1 MPKKATNGHSA
12 NGQSQKRALW
22 SGTVGFGL
30 VQIPVSL
37 VTAEKSHELAFHQ
50 LDKRDMA
57 PIGYDRINKTTGKKV
72 AWGDIVKGY
81 EIAKGE
87 FVIVGDEDF
96 KKANVAATQTIDIQD
111 FVDRSEINPV
121 YYERPYYLVPGKR
134 GSKAYAV
141 LRDAMLKRNLV
152 AIALVVI
159 RTRQHLCAVLAE
171 KDMLVLELLRFDH
184 ELEPHAEVGKLEKA
198 APREVKLAEQLIDGM
213 VARWEPSKYKDS
225 YTDDLLEAIH
235 EKAETGKIGARHEPK
250 RAAHSN
256 VTDLLSLLKDSVARG
271 KQAPS
276 KKKKKPRTHTHKA
289 A

>member
-1 MPKKATNGHSA
+1 MPQKATNG
-12 NGQSQKRALW
+12 QSQRRALW
-22 SGTVGFGL
+22 SGTLGFGL

-57 PIGYDRINKTTGKKV
+57 PIGYDRINKLTGKKV
-72 AWGDIVKGY
+72 GWDDIVKGY
-81 EIAKGE
+81 EIEKGE
-87 FVIVGDEDF
+87 FVVVEDEDF

-111 FVDRSEINPV
+111 FVDRAEIQPI

-159 RTRQHLCAVLAE
+159 RTRQHLFAVRAE
-171 KDMLVLELLRFDH
+171 KDALVLELLRFDH
-184 ELEPHAEVGKLEKA
+184 ELQPRAEIGKLDKA
-198 APREVKLAEQLIDGM
+198 SPQEVKLAEQLIDGM
-213 VARWEPSKYKDS
+213 VTHWQPSKYKDS

-235 EKAETGKIGARHEPK
+235 EKAETGKLAAHHAPK
-250 RAAHSN
+250 RAAQSN
-256 VTDLLSLLKDSVARG
+256 VTDLLSLLKDSVAKG
-271 KQAPS
+271 KHATT
-276 KKKKKPRTHTHKA
+276 KKKKARTSTHKA

>member
-1 MPKKATNGHSA
+1 MPRKTTNGQTS
-12 NGQSQKRALW
+12 NGHAQRALW
-22 SGTVGFGL
+22 SGSLGFGL

-37 VTAEKSHELAFHQ
+37 MTAEKSHELAFHQ

-81 EIAKGE
+81 EISKGE

-96 KKANVAATQTIDIQD
+96 KKANVAATQSIDIQD

-171 KDMLVLELLRFDH
+171 KDLLVLEVLRFDH
-184 ELEPHAEVGKLEKA
+184 ELQPHADVGKLEKA
-198 APREVKLAEQLIDGM
+198 SPQEVKLAQQLIDGM
-213 VARWEPSKYKDS
+213 IAPWEPSKYKDS
-225 YTDDLLEAIH
+225 YTEDLLEAIH
-235 EKAETGKIGARHEPK
+235 EKAETGKTSAHHAPK
-250 RAAHSN
+250 RAAQSN
-256 VTDLLSLLKDSVARG
+256 VTDLLSLLKDSVAKGKRG
-271 KQAPS
+271 TTS
-276 KKKKKPRTHTHKA
+276 KKKKARAHTHKA